1 MNCICILNPLR
12 TLHVR
17 SETAAAAATRWV
29 LDPTHSEVQ
38 FKIKH
43 LVISTVTGSFK
54 SFQGSMQSAGDDAFE
69 NAQLEFSLDVDSI
82 DTNQEQRDGHL
93 KGEEFFDVAQFPTI
107 KFESTA
113 FVRKG
118 DSFQVTGNITMKNVT
133 KPVTLEAEYGGSAVD
148 FYGNHKAGFEVTGK
162 INRKEFGLTWGA
174 VTEAGSIVL
183 GDDVKLIAN
192 VQFAKQA

>member
-1 MNCICILNPLR
+1 M
-12 TLHVR
+12 
-17 SETAAAAATRWV
+17 SETTATATKWT

-54 SFQGSMQSAGDDAFE
+54 SFEGSMQSDGNTFE
-69 NAQLEFSLDVDSI
+69 NAQVEFSLNVDSI

-93 KGEEFFDVAQFPTI
+93 KSEEFFDAAKFPTI
-107 KFESTA
+107 KFESTS
-113 FVRKG
+113 FVKDG
-118 DSFQVTGNITMKNVT
+118 DGYKVTGNLTMKDVT
-133 KPVTLEAEYGGSAVD
+133 KPVTLEAEYGGTAVD
-148 FYGNHKAGFEVTGK
+148 FYGNTKAGFEVTGK
-162 INRKEFGLTWGA
+162 INRKEFGLTWGGI
-174 VTEAGSIVL
+174 TEAGAIVL

>member
-1 MNCICILNPLR
+1 MSENA
-12 TLHVR
+12 TL
-17 SETAAAAATRWV
+17 TATKWV

-54 SFQGSMQSAGDDAFE
+54 AFQGSMESAGDDQFE
-69 NAQLEFSLDVDSI
+69 NAKIEFSLDVDSI

-93 KGEEFFDVAQFPTI
+93 KSEEFFDAAKFPHV
-107 KFESTA
+107 KFESTS
-113 FVRKG
+113 FVKESG
-118 DSFQVTGNITMKNVT
+118 DNFVLTGNLTMKDVT
-133 KPVTLEAEYGGSAVD
+133 KLVTLEAEYGGSAVD
-148 FYGNHKAGFEVTGK
+148 FYGNHKTGFEVSGK
-162 INRKEFGLTWGA
+162 INRKDFGLTWGA

-192 VQFAKQA
+192 VQFVKQA

>member
-1 MNCICILNPLR
+1 MSD
-12 TLHVR
+12 T
-17 SETAAAAATRWV
+17 TTTKWV

-43 LVISTVTGSFK
+43 LVISTVTGSFNT
-54 SFQGSMQSAGDDAFE
+54 FAGSMQSAGDDTFE
-69 NAQLEFSLDVDSI
+69 NAQVEFSLDVESI
-82 DTNQEQRDGHL
+82 NTNQEQRDAHL
-93 KGEEFFDVAQFPTI
+93 RGEEFFDSAKFPQI
-107 KFESTA
+107 KFVSTSFVKES
-113 FVRKG
+113 
-118 DSFQVTGNITMKNVT
+118 GNDYKVAGHLTVKDVT

-174 VTEAGSIVL
+174 VTEAGSIVV
-183 GDDVKLIAN
+183 GDDVKLIIN

>member
-1 MNCICILNPLR
+1 M
-12 TLHVR
+12 
-17 SETAAAAATRWV
+17 SETATTAATKWA

-54 SFQGSMQSAGDDAFE
+54 TFEGFLQSEGDTFEDA
-69 NAQLEFSLDVDSI
+69 QVEFSLDVDSI
-82 DTNQEQRDGHL
+82 STNQEQRDAHL
-93 KGEEFFDVAQFPTI
+93 RGEEFFDSARYPQI
-107 KFESTA
+107 KFVSTSFVKESDDTY
-113 FVRKG
+113 K
-118 DSFQVTGNITMKNVT
+118 VTGNLTMKDVT
-133 KPVTLEAEYGGSAVD
+133 KPVILEAEYGGSAVD

-183 GDDVKLIAN
+183 GDDVKLNFN
-192 VQFAKQA
+192 VRFIKQA

>member
-1 MNCICILNPLR
+1 M
-12 TLHVR
+12 
-17 SETAAAAATRWV
+17 SETTASATTATKWT

-54 SFQGSMQSAGDDAFE
+54 SFQGSMESASDDNFD
-69 NAQLEFSLDVDSI
+69 NAQVEFS
-82 DTNQEQRDGHL
+82 L
-93 KGEEFFDVAQFPTI
+93 KGEEFFDAAKFPTI
-107 KFESTA
+107 KFVSTSM
-113 FVRKG
+113 VKDG
-118 DSFQVTGNITMKNVT
+118 DGYKLTGNLTMKDVT
-133 KPVTLEAEYGGSAVD
+133 KPVTLDAEYGGSAVD

-162 INRKEFGLTWGA
+162 INRKEFGLTWGGI
-174 VTEAGSIVL
+174 TEAGAIVL